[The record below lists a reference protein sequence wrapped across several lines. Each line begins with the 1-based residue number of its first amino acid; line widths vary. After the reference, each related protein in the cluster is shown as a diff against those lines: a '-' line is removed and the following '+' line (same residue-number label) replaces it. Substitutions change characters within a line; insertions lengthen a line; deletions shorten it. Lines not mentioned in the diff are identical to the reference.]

1 MENYQNWKPRHF
13 SNNRFAQSQLPNQ
26 TLTALT
32 DQKCTFRV
40 TCHLTRVDFVNAR
53 GFKMPNIGFQIINSN
68 FRQHKTLCQGN
79 FRCIGSSLHYKRN
92 PLQDSDLAGIPLQG
106 RVRLWSNCISNIKDC
121 DSTLH
126 LAFAPLEEPLQGSEP
141 TGLPLQGRV
150 TAWSNCISIML
161 RTVTLRFTQP
171 QESSPRIGRSSHR
184 FFKIFPLQ
192 DVDSCS

>member
-68 FRQHKTLCQGN
+68 FRQHKY
-79 FRCIGSSLHYKRN
+79 H
-92 PLQDSDLAGIPLQG
+92 
-106 RVRLWSNCISNIKDC
+106 IKLDC